1 MALLSDYKTK
11 LHMAF
16 DRQLPVEARAFAP
29 TIMVNEVSAQHL
41 GAIQVLDYLLGA
53 LAGALLLL
61 ARLTFQPPLSWP
73 QTERKIDHAK
83 NP

>member
-29 TIMVNEVSAQHL
+29 TIMVNDVATQHV
-41 GAIQVLDYLLGA
+41 GTILLF
-53 LAGALLLL
+53 
-61 ARLTFQPPLSWP
+61 RF
-73 QTERKIDHAK
+73 
-83 NP
+83 